1 MRVGT
6 YVRRHAL
13 ATLQNRREGSA
24 YIVILNRVFSAARPC
39 RRTAQQSVSSRPSLT
54 GLRLQGANC
63 ELNTLG
69 SDDFPDGVR
78 KQPTLQL

>member
-6 YVRRHAL
+6 YARRHAL
-13 ATLQNRREGSA
+13 ATPQRRGEGSA

-39 RRTAQQSVSSRPSLT
+39 RRAAQQSVGSLPSLA
-54 GLRLQGANC
+54 GFRLQGANC

-69 SDDFPDGVR
+69 SDVLPDGVR